1 MTSAAKFLGEQRLE
15 LQHPSSNRFIGDVQ
29 PALGEQILDIA
40 EAQGEAKVQPHR
52 VSDDVGG
59 NRWRA
64 NAIVI
69 IIAADPERAKVSRV
83 SSVGPARRAAQHH
96 LDPVA
101 GEMSGAQSAGKRLA
115 VPARQL
121 ALKPNLQILPR
132 RRRPLLRGLEQARR
146 STLADHVYRLRN
158 WGPWQL
164 SPLPRA
170 GQWQTKRDAAELQRS
185 NRHVVVDVYKT
196 NLSASS
202 QAGRLCPKKRPRSVS
217 PPASHSEPRRPY
229 TIAIKLTT
237 GVVASRHMVE
247 AEVVENQ
254 RLRNLRRN
262 SIRQGHGI
270 QLVHPGSKY
279 VCPSGIFLFKPTLE
293 AYP

>member
-83 SSVGPARRAAQHH
+83 SSVGPARHAAQHH

-121 ALKPNLQILPR
+121 ALKPNLQILRR

-146 STLADHVYRLRN
+146 STLADHVYRPSQL
-158 WGPWQL
+158 GPWVL
-164 SPLPRA
+164 I
-170 GQWQTKRDAAELQRS
+170 E
-185 NRHVVVDVYKT
+185 
-196 NLSASS
+196 SS
-202 QAGRLCPKKRPRSVS
+202 
-217 PPASHSEPRRPY
+217 
-229 TIAIKLTT
+229 T
-237 GVVASRHMVE
+237 
-247 AEVVENQ
+247 
-254 RLRNLRRN
+254 
-262 SIRQGHGI
+262 
-270 QLVHPGSKY
+270 
-279 VCPSGIFLFKPTLE
+279 
-293 AYP
+293 